1 MSQSLTCKKKW
12 RRGQR
17 RMRSLRR
24 FRRSSWRRVFGPF
37 TRSSTRSARHLHS
50 SPCCKQPAASGRRR
64 GIHTGII
71 AKQKAAASAVL
82 AVPNWGEQITAIK
95 FDEVKSAMRQQAALA
110 VAQQCSEVGTALRA
124 TRRLWTYGAVGG
136 LAGISRFRG
145 RAAE

>member
-1 MSQSLTCKKKW
+1 MLAVPNW
-12 RRGQR
+12 
-17 RMRSLRR
+17 
-24 FRRSSWRRVFGPF
+24 
-37 TRSSTRSARHLHS
+37 
-50 SPCCKQPAASGRRR
+50 
-64 GIHTGII
+64 
-71 AKQKAAASAVL
+71 ASAML

-145 RAAE
+145 RAGEEQDRRAQEAVQHARERAF